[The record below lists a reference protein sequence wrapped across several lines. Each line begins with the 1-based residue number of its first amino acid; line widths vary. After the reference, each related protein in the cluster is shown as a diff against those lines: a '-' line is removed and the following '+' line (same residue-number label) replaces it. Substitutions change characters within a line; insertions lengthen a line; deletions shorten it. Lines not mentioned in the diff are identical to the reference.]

1 MFEEFIQSP
10 AGRAIAAVVISAL
23 AILIIDLKPHLYT
36 DAIFLT
42 FFATPVFESLSALVV
57 IRNGTLYGAPRGF

>member
-23 AILIIDLKPHLYT
+23 AILIIDLNYRWFFKRVFDIVFSLI
-36 DAIFLT
+36 AIL
-42 FFATPVFESLSALVV
+42 
-57 IRNGTLYGAPRGF
+57 I